1 MTSGRQLDKLF
12 DGVNDTLDDSHMWLA
27 PLVLKTGLGGGMN
40 ELYIVFDSPI
50 SLSLL
55 RVWNYAKTPTRGVQV
70 CRQGNSP
77 ALVPPPVWLPRRY
90 VFERV
95 CAREHRVGRN
105 LSSSCSRTNN
115 HDSNGNHKTRHPA
128 TAALSV
134 SLCTSTAR
142 MDLKPRTQKSVC
154 VGNPCVLVPVGGLA
168 EIAGLTA
175 PAFRRNSNCS
185 SMTCWSS
192 KGICAQRRSP
202 ALRTRHGRW

>member
-70 CRQGNSP
+70 CRQGDSP
-77 ALVPPPVWLPRRY
+77 ALGPPPVWLPRRY

-105 LSSSCSRTNN
+105 LSSSCYAQTIMTQMETIKRGTQRQQLCRCPCAQAQ
-115 HDSNGNHKTRHPA
+115 HAWISNRERRK
-128 TAALSV
+128 
-134 SLCTSTAR
+134 
-142 MDLKPRTQKSVC
+142 VC

-185 SMTCWSS
+185 SMTCWFS

-202 ALRTRHGRW
+202 ALHTRHGRW